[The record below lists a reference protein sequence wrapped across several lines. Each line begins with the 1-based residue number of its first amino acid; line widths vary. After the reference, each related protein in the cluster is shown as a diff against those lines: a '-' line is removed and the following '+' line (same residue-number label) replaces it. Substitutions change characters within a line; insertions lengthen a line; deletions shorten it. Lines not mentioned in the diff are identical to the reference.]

1 MMGWYSG
8 AMGPLGWVATGVFW
22 VLFLE
27 LIVWLISRLLP
38 CSAKPTTTAANS
50 PMEILNS
57 RLAGG
62 EIDLADWQAQHAG
75 LKAPVAGTIDRSGE
89 SR

>member
-1 MMGWYSG
+1 MMGLFG
-8 AMGPLGWVATGVFW
+8 GEMGPLGWVATGAFW
-22 VLFLE
+22 VLL
-27 LIVWLISRLLP
+27 LGLAVWLIARLLP
-38 CSAKPTTTAANS
+38 GSAKPTTAAGDS

-62 EIDLADWQAQHAG
+62 EIDLADWQAQRAT
-75 LKAPVAGTIDRSGE
+75 LERPVAKTTDRSRE